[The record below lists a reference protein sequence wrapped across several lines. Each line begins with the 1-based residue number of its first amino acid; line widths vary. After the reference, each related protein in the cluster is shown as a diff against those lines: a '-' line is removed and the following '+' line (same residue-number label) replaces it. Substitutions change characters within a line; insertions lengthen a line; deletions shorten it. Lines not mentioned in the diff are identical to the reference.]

1 MSLSE
6 SPYDTPEPKQAPS
19 EIKPTLHP
27 ALMTLMAVYKE
38 IYTIFRSVQFAVIC
52 ISLLG
57 LGTLIGVITPQ
68 EGNVDATEIQK
79 QFGLH
84 YPFLR
89 TLGFFNVFSSFW
101 FITLEV
107 LFFFSLLIGSFKWL
121 KPAYLA
127 ATQVAYLPISLM
139 SQKPLSHSIVR
150 PMTGTANEC
159 LTEVTT
165 QLKKQRYTVHT
176 DTENKQIYATKGH
189 FMRLGPVIAHIGI
202 LLCLVASVHGAFT
215 GFKAIKMA
223 VPGETFNITQSNTF
237 KTNTPMS
244 VWLGSIPTW
253 TISLHSFK
261 IDYYKDHPETAKNYY
276 SDLQISSEDGTPIK
290 RETIS
295 VNHPLNYD
303 DITIYQS
310 SFAPTGKFWV
320 SVDGQKNLLSLNRQ
334 FNDRQVAEASLSDGS
349 ILIMFPFFANQD
361 PGITETH
368 AVFFVEDPKHPS
380 PQGVMPANIN
390 LGIGK
395 TGTLKGHTIKYIE
408 PQMSSGFQIKRAP
421 EVPLMYLYYLI
432 IGIGTVMCVF
442 SQRQVWA
449 TLTPYADDSNRWTLT
464 MTPKT
469 NKARLA
475 FQRELFQLHLAL
487 LPDLKAT
494 ILQSINTTNASAS
507 RVEKPMEATS

>member
-1 MSLSE
+1 MSPSE
-6 SPYDTPEPKQAPS
+6 SESSVTSQKAP
-19 EIKPTLHP
+19 PTLHP
-27 ALMTLMAVYKE
+27 ALMALMAAYKE
-38 IYTIFRSVQFAVIC
+38 VYTIFRSVQFAVIC
-52 ISLLG
+52 IAMLA
-57 LGTLIGVITPQ
+57 LGTLIGVVTPQ
-68 EGNVDATEIQK
+68 EGNVDASEIQK

-127 ATQVAYLPISLM
+127 ATQVAFLPVNLM
-139 SQKPLSHSIVR
+139 SQKPLSHSIIT
-150 PMTGTANEC
+150 PMTGTADEC
-159 LTEVTT
+159 IAEVTT

-176 DTENKQIYATKGH
+176 DAENKQIYATKGH

-202 LLCLVASVHGAFT
+202 LLCLIASVQGAFT

-261 IDYYKDHPETAKNYY
+261 IDYYKDHPETAMNYY
-276 SDLQISSEDGTPIK
+276 SDLQISDKDGNPLK

-295 VNHPLNYD
+295 VNHPLTYD

-320 SVDGQKNLLSLNRQ
+320 SVNGQKNLMSLNRE
-334 FNDRQVAEASLSDGS
+334 FNDRRIAEASLSDGS
-349 ILIMFPFFANQD
+349 ILLMVPFFANQD
-361 PGITETH
+361 PGVTETH
-368 AVFFVEDPKHPS
+368 AVFLIEDPRHPS
-380 PQGVMPANIN
+380 PQGVMPANIK
-390 LGIGK
+390 LGIGESGK
-395 TGTLKGHTIKYIE
+395 LKGHTIEYVE

-421 EVPLMYLYYLI
+421 EVALMYLSYLI
-432 IGIGTVMCVF
+432 IGIGTIMCVF

-449 TLTPYADDSNRWTLT
+449 TLTPYAGDDKRWTLT

-487 LPDLKAT
+487 LPDLKAA
-494 ILQSINTTNASAS
+494 IERSIAEAQRNASLTD
-507 RVEKPMEATS
+507 KPMEATS